1 MRNTTEAL
9 DHLKTIFK
17 NVEELQDN
25 VQEQLKLY
33 LTHYCSPH
41 IFDKDEF
48 TTLSNNV
55 IKVIETLGNLSE
67 VKALIERYHLLEE
80 ITEED
85 M

>member
-1 MRNTTEAL
+1 MRNTTEVL
-9 DHLKTIFK
+9 DHLKTVFK

-25 VQEQLKLY
+25 VQEQLKFY
-33 LTHYCSPH
+33 LKNYCSPY

-55 IKVIETLGNLSE
+55 IKVIETLENLSE
-67 VKALIERYHLLEE
+67 VRDLIERYHLVEE

>member
-55 IKVIETLGNLSE
+55 IKVIETLDNLSE